1 MLERELSNQVIHC
14 FYKVYNTLGYGFLEK
29 VYENALYHELI
40 NNGISCRK
48 QFPIKVFYNEIIVG
62 EYYADIIVEDSI
74 IIELKAA
81 ESLAIQHDYQLVNYL
96 KATQIE
102 LGILLNFGKEPK
114 FVRKIFTNDRKSLK

>member
-1 MLERELSNQVIHC
+1 MQ
-14 FYKVYNTLGYGFLEK
+14 
-29 VYENALYHELI
+29 
-40 NNGISCRK
+40 K

-114 FVRKIFTNDRKSLK
+114 FVRKIFTNDRKRLK